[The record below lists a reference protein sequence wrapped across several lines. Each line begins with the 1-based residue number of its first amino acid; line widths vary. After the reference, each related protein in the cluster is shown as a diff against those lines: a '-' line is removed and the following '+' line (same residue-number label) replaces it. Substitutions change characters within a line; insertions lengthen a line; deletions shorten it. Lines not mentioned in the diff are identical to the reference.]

1 MKKKVI
7 DVKTLEVWESY
18 GEAARCL
25 GVTVPA
31 IHHSIYF
38 GWKVKGRHLE
48 DFEYWR
54 GLHPRDKE
62 KMAQRN
68 FYFM

>member
-18 GEAARCL
+18 SEAARCL

-31 IHHSIYF
+31 IYHSIYF

-54 GLHPRDKE
+54 GLHPLDKE